1 MSDLDLGQHARVI
14 WLAIEPTGPGERKAQ
29 EFSSLMQAVT
39 FVMEDLR
46 EAERATVV
54 IAIEQMPG
62 TLALERIEEI
72 HATLAKG

>member
-14 WLAIEPTGPGERKAQ
+14 WLAIGPTGPGERKAQ
-29 EFSSLMQAVT
+29 EFPTLMRAVT

-46 EAERATVV
+46 EAERATAV

-62 TLALERIEEI
+62 KLALDRIEEI
-72 HATLAKG
+72 HASLAQG